1 MQAVT
6 NMEVHD
12 VMSQLPVGVAVE
24 NPDGDVN
31 YGAPAGRA
39 AAYVP
44 PADPA
49 YTPPSRHHMD
59 SSANV

>member
-12 VMSQLPVGVAVE
+12 VMSQLPIGVAVE
-24 NPDGDVN
+24 NPDGNLN
-31 YGAPAGRA
+31 YGAPTQNSS
-39 AAYVP
+39 YVP

-49 YTPPSRHHMD
+49 YQPPTRHAMD
-59 SSANV
+59 SSAQV